1 MPALDAVLYAKDLP
15 AMSRFYAA
23 VLGRPPVHTDATIA
37 VHMIGD
43 SRLTLHA
50 IPAHI
55 AETFTIA
62 VPPEL
67 REEAAI
73 KLTVP
78 VASLGVA
85 RAAASASGG
94 GCFASEREWAYE
106 GSRYVDGWDPE
117 GNVLQFAEPSPR

>member
-37 VHMIGD
+37 VHAIGD

-55 AETFTIA
+55 AESFTIA

-73 KLTVP
+73 KLTIP
-78 VASLGVA
+78 VASVEVA
-85 RAAASASGG
+85 RSAAAAHGG
-94 GCFASEREWAYE
+94 GCFASDREWAYQ
-106 GSRYVDGWDPE
+106 GSRYVDGWDTE
-117 GNVLQFAEPSPR
+117 GNVVQLVAVSSR

>member
-1 MPALDAVLYAKDLP
+1 MPALDAVLYAKDLA

-23 VLGRPPVHTDATIA
+23 VLGGPPVHTDATIA
-37 VHMIGD
+37 VHAIGE

-85 RAAASASGG
+85 RDAASANGG
-94 GCFASEREWAYE
+94 GCFAPDREWEFE
-106 GSRYVDGWDPE
+106 GRRYVDGWDPE
-117 GNVLQFAEPSPR
+117 GNVVQFAASSSR

>member
-55 AETFTIA
+55 AETFTVA

-67 REEAAI
+67 REDAAI
-73 KLTVP
+73 KLTIP
-78 VASLGVA
+78 VASIAVA
-85 RAAASASGG
+85 RTAAGAHGG
-94 GCFASEREWAYE
+94 GCFAIDREWAYE

-117 GNVLQFAEPSPR
+117 GNVVQFAEPSSR

>member
-1 MPALDAVLYAKDLP
+1 MPALDAVLYAKDLA

-23 VLGRPPVHTDATIA
+23 VLGRSPVHTDATIA

-73 KLTVP
+73 KLTIS
-78 VASLGVA
+78 VASIAMA
-85 RAAASASGG
+85 RTAAGAHGG
-94 GCFASEREWAYE
+94 GCFASDREWAYQ
-106 GSRYVDGWDPE
+106 GSRFVDGWDPE
-117 GNVLQFAEPSPR
+117 GNVVQFAEPSSR